1 MLIEIVKSR
10 KAKALAGALRCPPVG
25 AKHPDVARGLLV
37 RQRSRSKL
45 RGCCRTFARAQ
56 APSSTGAARCDRRCA
71 RATSVSDGTGFACNC
86 RFETESAFKRESA
99 QVFETSNNKRRSP
112 TPRSPAPAG
121 VPLRRA
127 PGAGSV
133 LFDPEAGVVTGLTRD
148 RDSRS
153 ENRCSMCSAI
163 HISSRT
169 SLRPSSTREPSD
181 PPPRVVLTFV
191 R

>member
-37 RQRSRSKL
+37 RLRSRSKL

-86 RFETESAFKRESA
+86 RFETESALSKERALRSSKQAITNGEARHREA
-99 QVFETSNNKRRSP
+99 QP
-112 TPRSPAPAG
+112 
-121 VPLRRA
+121 RRA
-127 PGAGSV
+127 SPCGGPPV
-133 LFDPEAGVVTGLTRD
+133 RD
-148 RDSRS
+148 RFCSTLKRAWSR
-153 ENRCSMCSAI
+153 
-163 HISSRT
+163 
-169 SLRPSSTREPSD
+169 D
-181 PPPRVVLTFV
+181 
-191 R
+191 